1 MTRALRTMVE
11 TGILVR
17 DLPNMLLRLIK
28 LPQKLMGIN
37 AVPRQKLTK
46 SSRQCTQKKGF
57 QAYI

>member
-1 MTRALRTMVE
+1 MVE

-17 DLPNMLLRLIK
+17 GLPNMLLRLIK

-46 SSRQCTQKKGF
+46 SSRQCTQKKGL